1 MENKKMTIKAY
12 EEFCNVLKNTH
23 STVSL
28 GYGVYV
34 SNIEDNSTKEVKF
47 FDYGE
52 MDNEASLEVIS
63 TGMTYKEMKKDGKLV
78 YACLSDPMVNYSLG
92 RNRDKSITVEKAQK
106 VIDFFSGKSKTI
118 PLTFNGLLNYY
129 EKDFHKHYEMYKIL
143 PIETARE
150 IFKKA
155 NIELPEDVIKD
166 Y

>member
-1 MENKKMTIKAY
+1 MTIKAY

-63 TGMTYKEMKKDGKLV
+63 TGMTYEEMKKDGKLL

-106 VIDFFSGKSKTI
+106 VIDFF
-118 PLTFNGLLNYY
+118 
-129 EKDFHKHYEMYKIL
+129 
-143 PIETARE
+143 
-150 IFKKA
+150 
-155 NIELPEDVIKD
+155 
-166 Y
+166 